1 MHHPTL
7 TLAYPLT
14 LSPDHPHPSTPTQA
28 PCTIACL
35 RLVISWRAR
44 KDLGLFSEP
53 WRLEIDDL
61 CLQVCTSNGSDPDED
76 EVLQALGGL
85 CPPMP
90 VHMGQAPILIGF
102 F

>member
-61 CLQVCTSNGSDPDED
+61 CLQVCTSNGSDPEP
-76 EVLQALGGL
+76 QAE
-85 CPPMP
+85 PEPEP
-90 VHMGQAPILIGF
+90 EPEP
-102 F
+102 